1 MIKKYHFITT
11 LFLFACAISGN
22 AQKSGSN
29 SDELHIASAFGS
41 NMVLQQNESINI
53 WGEARPGTKILAQ
66 LGDEKRETKADPEGN
81 WLLTFSAMKASFKPI
96 SLKVNDSHFQNI
108 LVGEVWLCSG
118 QSNMNFKLKAID
130 TYDSLIDYTSNDKLR
145 ILQHTSIRLV
155 AKNGYTEEELARCN
169 TQDFFQAEWAV
180 SKDKTVG
187 EASAVAWLFGQGL
200 QQKLDVPVG
209 IIQVALGG
217 SALNNWI
224 PPKALKAN
232 PSTKSFLETDWLGNE
247 RVKEAHRNRARDA
260 FKNVLTPQESYIP
273 GDFPYRWMC
282 EPGFLFEAGIAP
294 LKHLPFRGVLWY
306 QGESD
311 TDNPEMVD
319 AAKELFPVMVN
330 EWRAY
335 FNRGDFPFIYV
346 QLPGFQNATW
356 PEFREMQLQAS
367 EKLENAFMVVS
378 IDLGAKK
385 NIHPKDKLPLG
396 KRAVHKA
403 LKNVYGFNQL
413 VDSPTLEEWTLDED
427 EITLRFSECGE
438 GLQSKTD
445 VISGFEIS
453 DKNGNFVEAK
463 ACIKSRSTLSILSPV
478 QEPQSLRYG
487 WMPYPDPPL
496 TLYNSEKLPLG
507 PFRINL
513 NKQY

>member
-1 MIKKYHFITT
+1 MLRKCRDVITM
-11 LFLFACAISGN
+11 LLLVVSVSCY
-22 AQKSGSN
+22 AQKSGGN
-29 SDELHIASAFGS
+29 SDELRIASAFGA
-41 NMVLQQNESINI
+41 NMVLQQDAPINI
-53 WGEARPGTKILAQ
+53 WGEARPGTRITAQ
-66 LGDEKRETKADPEGN
+66 LGNEKRRTKAGQKGS
-81 WLLTFSAMKASFKPI
+81 WMLTFSARKASFEPI
-96 SLKVNDSHFQNI
+96 ALKVNNLDFQNI
-108 LVGEVWLCSG
+108 LIGEVWLCSG
-118 QSNMNFKLKAID
+118 QSNMNFKLKDID
-130 TYDSLIDYTSNDKLR
+130 VYDSIIDYTSNDKIR
-145 ILQHTSIRLV
+145 ILQHTGIRLV
-155 AKNGYTEEELARCN
+155 AKNAYSEEELKRCN
-169 TQDFFQAEWAV
+169 AQDFFRAKWAV
-180 SKDKTVG
+180 SDTKSAG
-187 EASAVAWLFGQGL
+187 GASAVGWLFGQGL
-200 QQKLDVPVG
+200 QQKLEVPVG
-209 IIQVALGG
+209 IVQVAIGG

-232 PSTKSFLETDWLGNE
+232 PSTHFFFKADWLNNE
-247 RVKEAHRNRARDA
+247 QVKEAHRNRARDA
-260 FKNVLTPQESYIP
+260 FQNVLKPNEPYIP
-273 GDFPYRWMC
+273 GEYPYRWMC

-294 LKHLPFRGVLWY
+294 LQHLPFRGVLWY
-306 QGESD
+306 QGEAD
-311 TDNPEMVD
+311 TDNLQMVKV
-319 AAKELFPVMVN
+319 AKELFPMMVN

-378 IDLGAKK
+378 IDLGAEK

-396 KRAVHKA
+396 KRSVHKA

-413 VDSPTLEEWTLDED
+413 AGSPTLEEWTLDED